1 MKKLNILWMLIACL
15 LFATSCSDDDEAVS
29 TSLQVI
35 KSDVSFTAVAATGS
49 IEVQSTSAVTAAS
62 NQDWCT
68 VSVSGNVI
76 TVAVPTYTGLVGRH
90 AVVEISDAVGEKVR
104 VPVSQAGGVWYV
116 KGEDVYGFSDEEATV
131 TIPVKS
137 DYNYTVD
144 MPDWMTGEKVRDGYN
159 LTLKENTTG
168 NARKGIVKFVSERGT
183 KEIVFLQFGLNDIAG
198 TYEATYE
205 TYGEND
211 DLVEETTT
219 FELVQDEEDNKV
231 FYAVGLSSINGL
243 VIPFSFNN
251 ETYQLSVSAGRYL
264 GAITSRSWY
273 FYTVL
278 TSKAGYVHTDTKLSY
293 SATAV
298 LDLDDEIVM
307 PAFPFKDEKGFN
319 FTASTGTVKSYV
331 DGLDVYVF
339 KTESPSFA
347 NNNGL
352 GYYDMFKNL
361 SIKKIQPEE

>member
-1 MKKLNILWMLIACL
+1 MPI
-15 LFATSCSDDDEAVS
+15 
-29 TSLQVI
+29 
-35 KSDVSFTAVAATGS
+35 
-49 IEVQSTSAVTAAS
+49 
-62 NQDWCT
+62 
-68 VSVSGNVI
+68 
-76 TVAVPTYTGLVGRH
+76 
-90 AVVEISDAVGEKVR
+90 VEISDAVGEKVR

-243 VIPFSFNN
+243 VIPF
-251 ETYQLSVSAGRYL
+251 
-264 GAITSRSWY
+264 
-273 FYTVL
+273 
-278 TSKAGYVHTDTKLSY
+278 
-293 SATAV
+293 
-298 LDLDDEIVM
+298 
-307 PAFPFKDEKGFN
+307 
-319 FTASTGTVKSYV
+319 
-331 DGLDVYVF
+331 
-339 KTESPSFA
+339 
-347 NNNGL
+347 
-352 GYYDMFKNL
+352 
-361 SIKKIQPEE
+361 

>member
-68 VSVSGNVI
+68 VSVNGNVI
-76 TVAVPTYTGLVGRH
+76 TVSVPTYTGLVGRH

-116 KGEDVYGFSDEEATV
+116 KGEDMYGLSDEEATI

-144 MPDWMTGEKVRDGYN
+144 MPDWITGKEVKDGYS

-198 TYEATYE
+198 TYEATYKAPDE
-205 TYGEND
+205 ENN
-211 DLVEETTT
+211 LVEETTT
-219 FELVQDEEDNKV
+219 FELVQDEKDKEM
-231 FYAVGLSSINGL
+231 FHAVGLSSLDGL
-243 VIPFSFNN
+243 EIPFKFNS
-251 ETYQLSVSAGRYL
+251 ETYQLSVNAGQYL
-264 GAITSRSWY
+264 GAITSANYY
-273 FYTVL
+273 FYTIL
-278 TSKAGYVHTDTKLSY
+278 HSEAGYVHATSTLSY
-293 SATAV
+293 SATAAF
-298 LDLDDEIVM
+298 DMGAETVM
-307 PAFPFKDEKGFN
+307 PAFSFKDEKGISFD
-319 FTASTGTVKSYV
+319 TSDGTVKSYL
-331 DGLDVYVF
+331 DGLYVYVF
-339 KTESPSFA
+339 ATQSPKFETG
-347 NNNGL
+347 NVL
-352 GYYDMFKNL
+352 GYWDIFLNL
-361 SIKKIQPEE
+361 SFQKIQPEE